1 MSDVEE
7 GEEVNSALATID
19 YPPGML
25 FSISL
30 HSFSPL
36 SNQWFRVRV
45 SWLLATM
52 RRLTLLSC
60 ILGLG
65 LGFFDCL
72 LLWEDNIWYH
82 PLSVSLCVF
91 LFEIEIWLKFW
102 ISAIS
107 DEILNLSCFGDFGKK
122 YGFWPKLI
130 GSQRKNL
137 YYGFLFGPNGFDNYG
152 RDPTWY
158 SFLLLT
164 SPHESWYCTLI
175 STMST
180 LKYDELNSFAKP

>member
-1 MSDVEE
+1 MGGGGEGREEGERGKKMLDVEE
-7 GEEVNSALATID
+7 GEEVNSALAAID

-30 HSFSPL
+30 LSFSPL

-107 DEILNLSCFGDFGKK
+107 DEILNFKLFRRFWQKIWILAKIDWKSKQK
-122 YGFWPKLI
+122 LIIWISFWPKW
-130 GSQRKNL
+130 
-137 YYGFLFGPNGFDNYG
+137 F
-152 RDPTWY
+152 W
-158 SFLLLT
+158 
-164 SPHESWYCTLI
+164 
-175 STMST
+175 
-180 LKYDELNSFAKP
+180 